1 MFEFQLVCHLLSC
14 CSDILNK
21 PMKLMFKNVS
31 NHLGKQTS
39 KRSPVSRCQLNISH
53 IFLEY

>member
-31 NHLGKQTS
+31 SHLGKQTN
-39 KRSPVSRCQLNISH
+39 KVQSH
-53 IFLEY
+53 AAS